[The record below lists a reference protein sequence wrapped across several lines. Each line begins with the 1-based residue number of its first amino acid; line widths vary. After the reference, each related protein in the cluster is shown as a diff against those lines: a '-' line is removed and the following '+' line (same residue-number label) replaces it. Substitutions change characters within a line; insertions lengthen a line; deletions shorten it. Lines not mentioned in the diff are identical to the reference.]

1 MDEKDN
7 EIRML
12 KEQVAALQEVIRLQA
27 ETIVLLQE
35 RIAELERIL
44 GLNSGNSSKPPSSD
58 GLRKKPA
65 PESLR
70 LKGAKSSG
78 GQLGHKGST
87 LAQVIHPTSVVHHA
101 VDACESC
108 GKTLQSQASSRVVK
122 RQVFDIPEPKVE
134 VVEHQAEV
142 KVCTCGHHTMAPF
155 PKGVTAPVQY
165 GARMKALA
173 VYLSAQQLIPE
184 DRLQQVFADLFGL
197 SVSTATLVCMNED
210 CAKQVAGYQEDVLNL
225 LKVAPIKHLD
235 ETGFRMGGKTQ
246 WLHVISTD
254 QATHY
259 RVSAKRGDLLEG
271 LSGILVHD
279 HWKPYFT
286 LENVEHA
293 LCNAHH
299 LRELKALEEIE
310 KEPWAHL
317 MSRLLRLLSRLK
329 KPPIERVMRLYD
341 RYVRA
346 GLAFHRSQPPL
357 SERKKRTGHNLL
369 LRLEKYKEAVLR
381 FLTTPGVPFT
391 NNQAEQ
397 DIRMMKVKQKISGG
411 FRTTQGANTFCILRG
426 FLSTQRKQGHNI
438 FHAIQRTC
446 TP

>member
-1 MDEKDN
+1 MDEKDK
-7 EIRML
+7 EI
-12 KEQVAALQEVIRLQA
+12 AALKAEVAVLRKRLAQF
-27 ETIVLLQE
+27 E
-35 RIAELERIL
+35 RML

-65 PESLR
+65 PKSLR

-78 GQLGHKGST
+78 GQPGHKGST
-87 LAQVIHPTSVVHHA
+87 LKQVAHPTSVVLHT
-101 VDACESC
+101 VDACIAC
-108 GKTLQSQASSRVVK
+108 GKSLQKQPPSRVVK
-122 RQVFDIPEPKVE
+122 RQVFDIPEPKVA

-142 KVCTCGHHTMAPF
+142 KVCSCGHHTVASF
-155 PKGVTAPVQY
+155 PQGVTAPVQY

-184 DRLQQVFADLFGL
+184 DRLQQTFSDLFAL
-197 SVSTATLVCMNED
+197 PVSTATLTAINED
-210 CAKQVAGYQEDVLNL
+210 CAAQLAWGQEEVLKG
-225 LKVAPIKHLD
+225 LKEAPIKHLD

-246 WLHVISTD
+246 WLHVISSD

-259 RVSAKRGDLLEG
+259 RVSPKRGDLLEG
-271 LSGILVHD
+271 LSGVIVHD

-286 LENVEHA
+286 LESVEHA

-310 KEPWAHL
+310 KEPWAFK
-317 MSRLLRLLSRLK
+317 MSQLLRLLSRLK
-329 KPPIERVMRLYD
+329 DPPIQRVMTLYD
-341 RYVRA
+341 TYVTA
-346 GLAFHRSQPPL
+346 GLAFHTSQPAL
-357 SERKKRTGHNLL
+357 SARKRRTGHNLL
-369 LRLEKYKEAVLR
+369 LRLRDYKDAVLR

-426 FLSTQRKQGHNI
+426 FLSTQRKQGNNL
-438 FHAIQRTC
+438 FYAIQHAWA
-446 TP
+446 